1 MPDLA
6 CRPGSSNAEGVRW
19 CGLLAR
25 AVVTVV
31 LLAGCGGPGQ
41 PGRTPTSATPS
52 PVPSTPSGTG
62 ADTGTRTPTPSP
74 TRPTVGDDAW
84 VSVSVAT
91 VWRSPGAPRAVDAPA
106 LRNPAAIRTWLFGLS
121 TAGRLGLVGR
131 ADTQALL
138 GDRVVVT
145 ALSGRYAQVVV
156 PDQPTPLD
164 SRGYPG
170 WVPIVQL
177 TASPPPSA
185 ATVATVV
192 APTAWLRADSA
203 DGGRVVEASF
213 GTRLPVVGRL
223 DGSVRV
229 GLPGGRVLRVA
240 AATVSVTR
248 PGAPALPADGAA
260 VVRTA
265 TAFTGLPYLWAGR
278 SGFGFDCSGL
288 TSLVM
293 RVHGV
298 EIPRDAAPQAAAGL
312 AVGGAALRP
321 GDLLF
326 YATPGGEV
334 HHVSVYAGGGQ
345 MVHSPSTGRVV
356 ETVPVATESFASE
369 FSGARRSLD

>member
-1 MPDLA
+1 M
-6 CRPGSSNAEGVRW
+6 RW

-25 AVVTVV
+25 AVVTLVV
-31 LLAGCGGPGQ
+31 LTGCAGTGQ
-41 PGRTPTSATPS
+41 PARTPVPGTPT
-52 PVPSTPSGTG
+52 VLPSTPAGTGSGTG
-62 ADTGTRTPTPSP
+62 EAPGTPTPSP
-74 TRPTVGDDAW
+74 SRPTVGDDAW
-84 VSVSVAT
+84 VAVSVAT
-91 VWRSPGAPRAVDAPA
+91 VWRSPRAPRAVDAPA
-106 LRNPAAIRTWLFGLS
+106 LRNPAAIRAWLSGLS

-145 ALSGRYAQVVV
+145 ALSGRYAEVAV

-164 SRGYPG
+164 ARGYPG
-170 WVPIVQL
+170 WVPLVQL
-177 TASPPPSA
+177 TASPPPPT

-203 DGGRVVEASF
+203 AGGRVVEASF

-240 AATVSVTR
+240 AAAVSVTR
-248 PGAPALPADGAA
+248 PGAPALPADGSA

-288 TSLVM
+288 TSLVLQ
-293 RVHGV
+293 VHGV
-298 EIPRDAAPQAAAGL
+298 RIPRDAGPQAEAGR
-312 AVGGAALRP
+312 AVGAGALRP

-326 YATPGGEV
+326 YASGGEV

-345 MVHSPSTGRVV
+345 MVHSPSTGRTV
-356 ETVPVATESFASE
+356 ETIPVATAAFASE
-369 FSGARRSLD
+369 FSGARRYLR